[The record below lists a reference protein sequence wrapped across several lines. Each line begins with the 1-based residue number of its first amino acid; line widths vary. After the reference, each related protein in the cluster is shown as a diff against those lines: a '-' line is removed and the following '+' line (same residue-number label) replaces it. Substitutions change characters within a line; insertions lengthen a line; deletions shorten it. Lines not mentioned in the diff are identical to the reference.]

1 MRCCLRIML
10 LGSLCWNSSALFAA
24 GPEPAKFNAS
34 REKAITFLK
43 NSQNED
49 GTWTFNEAA
58 GISALVTSALIESG
72 VPLNDPTVEKALTK
86 LVSFSQEDGRIC
98 SARSQ
103 HSGYETAVALMAL
116 NDANPS
122 GKYTLQIKK
131 AEQFLRGLQFD
142 ESKDIKPS
150 DLEYGGAGYGPGG
163 GRPDLSNTVFMIEA
177 LKAAG
182 AKSDDPAIQNALTFV
197 SRCQNLESE
206 FNTSP
211 AAAKVNDG
219 GFYYNVSAGGAS
231 PAGKTKE
238 EGLRSYGSMTYAGL
252 KSMIYA
258 GLTPKDPR
266 VKAAI
271 DWIQKNYTV
280 ENNPGMGDNG
290 LFYYYQLFA
299 KALATLDQEQV
310 KDKQGKEHDWRKEL
324 ADHLFSLQQENGSWV
339 NSKSNRWFEGD
350 PNLVTAYT
358 LLALKNCEPAKPAAD

>member
-1 MRCCLRIML
+1 MNWILRLMII
-10 LGSLCWNSSALFAA
+10 GCLCWNVTSLSAA
-24 GPEPAKFNAS
+24 GPDAAELKAS
-34 REKAITFLK
+34 RDKAINFLK
-43 NSQNED
+43 NSQNDD

-72 VPLNDPTVEKALTK
+72 VPVTDPTVDKALKK
-86 LVSFSQEDGRIC
+86 LVSFCQEDGRIC
-98 SARSQ
+98 SAHSQ

-116 NDANPS
+116 QDANQS
-122 GKYTLQIKK
+122 GKYTPQIKK
-131 AEQFLRGLQFD
+131 AEQFLRSLQFD
-142 ESKDIKPS
+142 ESKDVKPS
-150 DLEYGGAGYGPGG
+150 DLEYGGAGYGPDG

-182 AKSDDPAIQNALTFV
+182 AKADDPDIQKALTFV

-231 PAGKTKE
+231 PSGKNKDG
-238 EGLRSYGSMTYAGL
+238 GLRSYGSMTYAGL

-266 VKAAI
+266 VKAAL

-290 LFYYYQLFA
+290 LYYYYQLFA
-299 KALATLDQEQV
+299 KALDTADLKQV
-310 KDKQGKEHDWRKEL
+310 KDSKGEEHDWRKEL
-324 ADHLFSLQQENGSWV
+324 ANHLFKIQQDNGSWV

-358 LLALKNCEPAKPAAD
+358 LLALKNCEPTPEAD

>member
-1 MRCCLRIML
+1 MCWFLRLML
-10 LGSLCWNSSALFAA
+10 LGSLCWNSSVLFAA
-24 GPEPAKFNAS
+24 GPDPAKFNAS

-43 NSQNED
+43 NSQNAD
-49 GTWTFNEAA
+49 GTWTFSEAA
-58 GISALVTSALIESG
+58 GISALVTSALIESE
-72 VPLNDPTVEKALTK
+72 VPVTDPTVEKALKK
-86 LVSFSQEDGRIC
+86 LVSFCQEDGRIC
-98 SARSQ
+98 SARSN
-103 HSGYETAVALMAL
+103 HSGYETSVALMAL
-116 NDANPS
+116 QNANQS
-122 GKYTLQIKK
+122 GKYTSQIKK
-131 AEQFLRGLQFD
+131 TERFLRGLQFD
-142 ESKDIKPS
+142 ETKDVKPS
-150 DLEYGGAGYGPGG
+150 DLEYGGVGYGPDK

-182 AKSDDPAIQNALTFV
+182 AKSNDPAIKRALTFV

-211 AAAKVNDG
+211 PAAKINDG
-219 GFYYNVSAGGAS
+219 GFYYTVAAGGVS
-231 PAGKTKE
+231 PSGKTE
-238 EGLRSYGSMTYAGL
+238 AAGLRSYGSMTYAGL

-271 DWIQKNYTV
+271 IWIQKNYTV

-299 KALATLDQEQV
+299 KALDTLDQEQV
-310 KDKQGKEHDWRKEL
+310 KDQQGIEHDWRKEL
-324 ADHLFSLQQENGSWV
+324 ANHLFSLQQENGSWV

-358 LLALKNCEPAKPAAD
+358 LLALKNCAPKPAAK

>member
-1 MRCCLRIML
+1 MCCFLRLML
-10 LGSLCWNSSALFAA
+10 IGFVCWNSSLVFAA
-24 GPEPAKFNAS
+24 GPEPAKLKAS
-34 REKAITFLK
+34 RDKAITFLK

-72 VPLNDPTVEKALTK
+72 VPVTDPTVEKALKK
-86 LVSFSQEDGRIC
+86 LVSFCQEDGRIC
-98 SARSQ
+98 SAGSQ

-116 NDANPS
+116 QDANQS
-122 GKYTLQIKK
+122 GKYTPQIKK

-142 ESKDIKPS
+142 ESKDVKPS
-150 DLEYGGAGYGPGG
+150 DLEYGGVGYGPGKS
-163 GRPDLSNTVFMIEA
+163 RPDLSNTVFMMEA

-182 AKSDDPAIQNALTFV
+182 AKSDDPAIQKALTFV

-206 FNTSP
+206 YNTSP

-280 ENNPGMGDNG
+280 QNNPGMGDNG
-290 LFYYYQLFA
+290 LYYYYQLFS
-299 KALATLDQEQV
+299 KALATLNRPEV
-310 KDKQGKEHDWRKEL
+310 KDIKGEEHDWRKEL

-358 LLALKNCEPAKPAAD
+358 LLALKHCEPPKPVAD